1 VHDVHVAV
9 PEALA
14 DDARRAA
21 QLPARTSV
29 QAVIRYAVAKLAG
42 LPDSAALAIARPRAE
57 GGEHG

>member
-1 VHDVHVAV
+1 MHDIHVAV

-29 QAVIRYAVAKLAG
+29 QALIRLALARLAG
-42 LPDSAALAIARPRAE
+42 WPDSAALTVARPK
-57 GGEHG
+57 GGK

>member
-1 VHDVHVAV
+1 MHDIHVAV

-29 QAVIRYAVAKLAG
+29 QALIRFALAR
-42 LPDSAALAIARPRAE
+42 LAQWPDSAVQTVARQK
-57 GGEHG
+57 GGE